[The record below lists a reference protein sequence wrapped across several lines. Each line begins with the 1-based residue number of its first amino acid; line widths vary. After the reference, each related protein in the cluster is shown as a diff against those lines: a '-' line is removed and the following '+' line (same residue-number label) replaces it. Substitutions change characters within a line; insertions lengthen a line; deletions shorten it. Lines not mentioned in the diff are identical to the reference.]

1 MTETKNYYKTPINCT
16 DHTRYG
22 GEITEWDFNGHPT
35 LSDIAKDI
43 AKAQGFD
50 EKCRRNIESKKHGG
64 QSAFFTVKDGFKEK

>member
-43 AKAQGFD
+43 ARDKKFD
-50 EKCRRNIESKKHGG
+50 ENCRRNLKAQECGG
-64 QSAFFTVKDGFKEK
+64 KTAFFTVKNRFKEK